1 MSFPGT
7 EEGKTNITAVHKASA
22 VNVRV
27 FSQELNATN
36 CPPKLSNT
44 INIPPKLT
52 YLTLWTSV
60 VFQTEVPSINNSTFH
75 QSNLI

>member
-1 MSFPGT
+1 M
-7 EEGKTNITAVHKASA
+7 
-22 VNVRV
+22 

>member
-1 MSFPGT
+1 LI
-7 EEGKTNITAVHKASA
+7 KITCLSQERRRERQHNADHKASA

-44 INIPPKLT
+44 INILR
-52 YLTLWTSV
+52 V
-60 VFQTEVPSINNSTFH
+60 NIFNIMNFRCI
-75 QSNLI
+75 SNGSSLH